1 MVANPTHLATLATL
15 ILALLLP
22 FFRAGRAARG
32 AAPVEDDPLLMIL
45 KSWLRTV
52 LLCVGGAVVI
62 PFSPLG
68 GVALIWGAAL
78 FGEGAASTSF
88 MVWIYAIPLG
98 GAALGVLGS
107 ALWELGLLWSGR
119 ARGRD

>member
-1 MVANPTHLATLATL
+1 MVATPTHLATLATL

-32 AAPVEDDPLLMIL
+32 RPVEDDPLLMIL

-98 GAALGVLGS
+98 VRPS
-107 ALWELGLLWSGR
+107 ACWEAPCGNWGCSGR
-119 ARGRD
+119 AGPGS